1 MKEQQ
6 TIARITRDAFKQRER
21 KFSKISG
28 LEQEKKRY
36 IEILNQ
42 RQCCIDVHL
51 NFYNT
56 CHQLS
61 YKELLAHPHVGVLLS
76 NGLIKIYEMSENGM
90 TWKPWQYDVSEYFE
104 KLQKHELH
112 FHIPVRKQLITL
124 IEGCTKHTIN
134 PIKKKINTI
143 DRRIEKLRQEIS
155 VIQSNE
161 LHKISVEEAFMTGN
175 YINIFKDLNLSLAS
189 LSSTFGKVVR
199 HERFITPN
207 IICDCVRVMRKFN
220 ETRMLQWANACM
232 DVKYDGHS
240 DLTIAYLRIQY
251 VFKCLSRIEKFIAQ
265 RVKRGNLK
273 MRIEFIISFA
283 KEVTTFKKNYARMW
297 ISFYV
302 SNISHIN
309 KNIHFSDNLVQ
320 HIYEYVF
327 GIDKIRV
334 KVVDLPQTR
343 TLTA

>member
-6 TIARITRDAFKQRER
+6 TIARITRVAFKQREGR
-21 KFSKISG
+21 FTKISG
-28 LEQEKKRY
+28 LEHEKKAR
-36 IEILNQ
+36 IVEMNQ
-42 RQCCIDVHL
+42 IQYGIDVHM

-61 YKELLAHPHVGVLLS
+61 YKDLIVHPHVISLL
-76 NGLIKIYEMSENGM
+76 NNRLITICEIGENGM
-90 TWKPWQYDVSEYFE
+90 SWKPWQYNETEYFE

-124 IEGCTKHTIN
+124 IEGCTKHAIN

-143 DRRIEKLRQEIS
+143 DRRIERLRHEIS
-155 VIQSNE
+155 AIQSDE
-161 LHKISVEEAFMTGN
+161 LHKISVEQAFMSDN
-175 YINIFKDLNLSLAS
+175 YINIFKDLNLTLATMS
-189 LSSTFGKVVR
+189 INFGKVIK

-207 IICDCVRVMRKFN
+207 IICECVRVMRKFN
-220 ETRMLQWANACM
+220 ETRMIQWTNACM

-251 VFKCLSRIEKFIAQ
+251 VFKCLLRIEKFVAY

-273 MRIEFIISFA
+273 MRIEFIISFI
-283 KEVTTFKKNYARMW
+283 KEVTIFKKNFTRMW
-297 ISFYV
+297 LSFYV
-302 SNISHIN
+302 SNIPHIN
-309 KNIHFSDNLVQ
+309 RNIHFSDNLIQ

-334 KVVDLPQTR
+334 KIVDLPQTR
-343 TLTA
+343 TLIA